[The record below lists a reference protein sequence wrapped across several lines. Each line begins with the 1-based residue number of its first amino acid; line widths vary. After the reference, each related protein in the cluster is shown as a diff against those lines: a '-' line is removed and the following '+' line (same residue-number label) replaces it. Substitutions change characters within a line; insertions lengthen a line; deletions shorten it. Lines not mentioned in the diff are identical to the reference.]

1 MADMRNGLLTA
12 FSLATLFASTVF
24 AADKWEYV
32 QDRSP
37 SQFQQDFDRLTEDD
51 YRPITLQMS
60 TFDSAPLFNA
70 LFVQDKAPI
79 SWLMKSRI
87 GIEEFDKLLISE
99 PKKGFRPI
107 AVGACLENSKPSFG
121 VVFVRDGGRRPW
133 EVKNRLS
140 ISALK
145 SDITGLAKRGLRVD
159 AMAAY
164 PGQSGVRFAALFVEA
179 AAQLHETRIDLSEQE
194 AKAFADDAW
203 LKNRQRVVALTAYPV
218 GKRTRF
224 AVATAADGADGDI
237 VFGLSREELAREV
250 ERRRGG
256 TFGVRTV
263 VPYQVD
269 GKMRVAG
276 VFESPALEFP
286 VTGEA
291 EPELTVFDSAM
302 QGYLSEKGLHGATL
316 AISRNG
322 KQLLSRGYGWF
333 DAEERSPMPADAMM
347 RIASNVKPLT
357 ATLIIKLIR
366 EGKLTLDTRV
376 QDYLNI
382 HPPAGGK
389 LDPRWKDV
397 TVEMLL
403 EHRGG
408 WDRKV
413 AIDGYPDGFDPMFEH
428 ELIAKALKRTPP
440 LKAQDFVDYMAG
452 QPLQF
457 QPGEKYAYS
466 NFGYCLLGR
475 VAEKATGMTYIEAL
489 RKEIC
494 QPLGATDIEL
504 ARTRPEDRN
513 SREPVYRDGGTSPNA
528 LTSTGETV
536 RAADGSYIAEALD
549 SHGGVIGSAPHL
561 LKVLDA
567 YWISGEPHQPGER
580 YRYRHVGSLP
590 GNFSV
595 MIQRP
600 DGVNIVCNFNQR
612 TDPAVKGDEVIAKV
626 LNEVADSI
634 KDWPK

>member
-1 MADMRNGLLTA
+1 MQLGLTTACSLILLTA
-12 FSLATLFASTVF
+12 GAGL
-24 AADKWEYV
+24 AADQWEYV

-37 SQFQQDFDRLTEDD
+37 SQFQQDFDRLTGDD
-51 YRPITLQMS
+51 YRPVILQMS

-79 SWLMKSRI
+79 DWLMRSRI
-87 GIEEFDKLLISE
+87 GIEEFDKLLVSE

-107 AVGACLENSKPSFG
+107 AVGACLENNKPSFG
-121 VVFVRDGGRRPW
+121 VVLVRDGGRRPW

-140 ISALK
+140 ISGFK
-145 SDITGLAKRGLRVD
+145 SELNGTAKRGLRPE
-159 AMAAY
+159 AIAAY
-164 PGQSGVRFAALFVEA
+164 PGQGGVRFAVLFVEA
-179 AAQLHETRIDLSEQE
+179 AGQPHETRIDLSEQE
-194 AKAFADDAW
+194 AKSFADDAW
-203 LKNRQRVVALTAYPV
+203 LKNRQRVVAISAYPV
-218 GKRTRF
+218 GKKTRF
-224 AVATAADGADGDI
+224 AVTTAADGHDGD
-237 VFGLSREELAREV
+237 VMFGLSREELAREV

-263 VPYQVD
+263 VPYQLD

-276 VFESPALEFP
+276 VFESPALQLP

-291 EPELTVFDSAM
+291 EPELTVFDSAL
-302 QGYLSEKGLHGATL
+302 QGYMSEKGLRGATL
-316 AISRNG
+316 AVSRNG

-333 DAEERSPMPADAMM
+333 DAEERTPMPADAMM

-357 ATLIIKLIR
+357 AMLIVKLIHDS
-366 EGKLTLDTRV
+366 KLTLDTRV
-376 QDYLNI
+376 QEYLNI
-382 HPPAGGK
+382 HPLAGGK
-389 LDPRWKDV
+389 LDPRWKEV
-397 TVEMLL
+397 TVKMLL

-408 WDRKV
+408 WDRKA
-413 AIDGYPDGFDPMFEH
+413 AIDGSPDGFDPMFEH

-440 LKAQDFVDYMAG
+440 LKAQDFIDYMAG

-457 QPGEKYAYS
+457 QPGEKSAYS

-494 QPLGATDIEL
+494 LPLGATDIEL
-504 ARTRPEDRN
+504 ARSRVEDRN

-528 LTSTGETV
+528 LTSAGEIV
-536 RAADGSYIAEALD
+536 RAADGSYIAEATD

-561 LKVLDA
+561 LRVLDA
-567 YWISGEPHQPGER
+567 YWISGEPREPGER
-580 YRYRHVGSLP
+580 YRYRHLGSLP
-590 GNFSV
+590 GTFSV

-612 TDPAVKGDEVIAKV
+612 TDPTVKGDEAIAKV

-634 KDWPK
+634 KDWP